1 MYIYEIT
8 LVNKISGSFIEICD
22 VRARSLRGVFC
33 TKAFRRLKKLKRKK
47 DRIEI
52 RRVYKIKTLKTGT
65 RIVSG
70 IYYEED

>member
-33 TKAFRRLKKLKRKK
+33 TNAFRRLKKLKRKR

-52 RRVYKIKTLKTGT
+52 RRVYKKSQKIGT